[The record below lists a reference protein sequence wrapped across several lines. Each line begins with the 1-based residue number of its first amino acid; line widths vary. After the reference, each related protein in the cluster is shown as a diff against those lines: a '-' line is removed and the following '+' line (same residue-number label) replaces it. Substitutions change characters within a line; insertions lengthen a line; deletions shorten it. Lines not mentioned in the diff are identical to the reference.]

1 MQEVQDNIQ
10 SINEFGVT
18 ATINDKKIQMINII
32 GQIEGHL
39 LLPPQNKTTK
49 YEHIIPKLMEIEQS
63 SEIDGLILL
72 LNTAG
77 GDVEAGLALSEMISG
92 MSKPCVSLVI
102 GGGHSIGVCVAVS
115 ADYSFITKSASM
127 TIHPIRMNGMI
138 ISIPQTFEYFNKMQD
153 RIINFVC
160 DRSGIDNDKYKSL
173 MLNTGDLANDTGTVL
188 VGEQAKTNGII
199 DEVGDLKKALDKLY
213 FMINEKKDKEIK
225 SDITKDIDEKEKE
238 ISVEE

>member
-1 MQEVQDNIQ
+1 MNLETQDNIQ
-10 SINEFGVT
+10 NINEFGIT
-18 ATINDKKIQMINII
+18 TTINDKKVQMISII

-39 LLPPQNKTTK
+39 ILPPQNKTTK
-49 YEHIIPKLMEIEQS
+49 YEHIIPKLLEIEQS
-63 SEIDGLILL
+63 EEIEGFIIL

-102 GGGHSIGVCVAVS
+102 GGGHSIGVCLAVS
-115 ADYSFITKSASM
+115 ADYSYIAKTASM

-160 DRSGIDNDKYKSL
+160 DHSKISTTAYKEL
-173 MLNTGDLANDTGTVL
+173 MLKTGDLANDTGTVL
-188 VGEQAKTNGII
+188 VGQEAVDNHIV
-199 DEVGDLKKALDKLY
+199 DEVGDLKTALNALY
-213 FMINEKKDKEIK
+213 TLIEELKEP
-225 SDITKDIDEKEKE
+225 
-238 ISVEE
+238 

>member
-1 MQEVQDNIQ
+1 MQEAMENTQT
-10 SINEFGVT
+10 INEFGVN
-18 ATINDKKIQMINII
+18 ATVNDKKIQMISII

-39 LLPPQNKTTK
+39 ILPPQNKTTK

-63 SEIDGLILL
+63 NDIDGFIIL

-77 GDVEAGLALSEMISG
+77 GDVEAGLALSEMVSG

-102 GGGHSIGVCVAVS
+102 GGGHSIGVCLAVS
-115 ADYSFITKSASM
+115 TDYSYIAKSASM

-160 DRSGIDNDKYKSL
+160 DHSNIKADRYKEL

-188 VGEQAKTNGII
+188 VGNHAVDQKII
-199 DEVGDLKKALDKLY
+199 DEVGDLQMALEKLSCL
-213 FMINEKKDKEIK
+213 IKEK
-225 SDITKDIDEKEKE
+225 SDLIADDVIEQIKTDTENKIKDEL
-238 ISVEE
+238 